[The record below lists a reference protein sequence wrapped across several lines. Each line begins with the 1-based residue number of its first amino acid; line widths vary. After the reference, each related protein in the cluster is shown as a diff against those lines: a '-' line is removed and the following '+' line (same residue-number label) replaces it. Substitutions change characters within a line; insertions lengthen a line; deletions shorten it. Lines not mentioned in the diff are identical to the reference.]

1 MIKFRVLAFVHFN
14 FNMKFFLHVS
24 KIGVPTTSVYAQ
36 KSKISDM
43 HF

>member
-1 MIKFRVLAFVHFN
+1 MIKFGVLAFMHFN
-14 FNMKFFLHVS
+14 FNIKFFLHVS

-36 KSKISDM
+36 KNNISDM